1 MISSTDFESR
11 SEAIELNE
19 FNRTVMIH
27 ISNAED
33 RLQRKWFPDVQNIF
47 FTHNKKFQSLSKMK
61 GAKLQSFFNATAALM
76 TKNLQDLALTSIEE
90 YKAMVLNSSELD
102 SNLTLIIRLVLD
114 GEEVK
119 FEPDLPDF
127 FEYMSTLVDV
137 IKKSVQVVPRVE
149 TKVTSLLKKSD
160 SQNLKTT
167 FSFIQKNHG
176 NRNQRMTTNSI
187 QQYLMKLS
195 WILKLQSSK
204 QSKLV
209 QEIHKLIWLK
219 LRRSLLDLLPEKRN

>member
-1 MISSTDFESR
+1 MISSSDFESR
-11 SEAIELNE
+11 PEAIELNE

-47 FTHNKKFQSLSKMK
+47 YAHNKKFQSLSKMK
-61 GAKLQSFFNATAALM
+61 GAKLQSFFNATGALM

-90 YKAMVLNSSELD
+90 YKSMVLNSSELD

-149 TKVTSLLKKSD
+149 TKV
-160 SQNLKTT
+160 
-167 FSFIQKNHG
+167 SF
-176 NRNQRMTTNSI
+176 
-187 QQYLMKLS
+187 
-195 WILKLQSSK
+195 
-204 QSKLV
+204 
-209 QEIHKLIWLK
+209 
-219 LRRSLLDLLPEKRN
+219 

>member
-47 FTHNKKFQSLSKMK
+47 FAHNKKFQSLSKMK
-61 GAKLQSFFNATAALM
+61 GTKLQSFFNATAALM

-149 TKVTSLLKKSD
+149 TKVTSNCFFLLKNLIHKKS
-160 SQNLKTT
+160 KRF

-176 NRNQRMTTNSI
+176 NQSQRMMTNSI

-195 WILKLQSSK
+195 RILKQ
-204 QSKLV
+204 Q
-209 QEIHKLIWLK
+209 
-219 LRRSLLDLLPEKRN
+219 

>member
-47 FTHNKKFQSLSKMK
+47 FAHNKKFQSLSKMK
-61 GAKLQSFFNATAALM
+61 GTKLQSFFNATAALM

-149 TKVTSLLKKSD
+149 TKVASNCFFSK
-160 SQNLKTT
+160 NL
-167 FSFIQKNHG
+167 
-176 NRNQRMTTNSI
+176 
-187 QQYLMKLS
+187 
-195 WILKLQSSK
+195 
-204 QSKLV
+204 
-209 QEIHKLIWLK
+209 IHKN
-219 LRRSLLDLLPEKRN
+219 SKRFLALYRKTMEIRVKE